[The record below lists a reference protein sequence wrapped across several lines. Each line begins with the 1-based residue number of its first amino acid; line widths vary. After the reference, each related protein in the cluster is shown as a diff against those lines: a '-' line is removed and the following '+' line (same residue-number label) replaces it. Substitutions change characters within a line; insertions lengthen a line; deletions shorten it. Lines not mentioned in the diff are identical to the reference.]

1 MSEGVEAAA
10 AALWVF
16 DAETLDED
24 EMTAGGEGRPGC
36 TEGVEPLRPP
46 RRNTR
51 RRRMMELR
59 GLTYD
64 GEDTGTNAAMQQ
76 SCSLG
81 GVSTVETAA
90 RQSNGASER

>member
-1 MSEGVEAAA
+1 
-10 AALWVF
+10 
-16 DAETLDED
+16 
-24 EMTAGGEGRPGC
+24 
-36 TEGVEPLRPP
+36 
-46 RRNTR
+46 
-51 RRRMMELR
+51 MMELR

-81 GVSTVETAA
+81 GVGTVEPAA